1 LPELVCFVGF
11 LVDPLVDRVSLIFV
25 GPLSSLLV
33 VDEYP
38 SGRCERLRERFLE
51 SLVHS
56 LLGRRP
62 DGGFEECP
70 PAGRFGRLSDP
81 PVVLLGRLE
90 RLSDLPVGRLWRP
103 SPEEDVMGLLSE
115 EERCLESL
123 FPGRGLVEPV
133 GGPLLLAGLVGGL
146 CELRLRDT
154 SPPDGSNVERGD
166 RGLLELSVECPFFFV
181 HPNTVG
187 ATESSSTDEES

>member
-1 LPELVCFVGF
+1 VCCVGL
-11 LVDPLVDRVSLIFV
+11 LVDPLVDPDSLIFV
-25 GPLSSLLV
+25 GPLSSLL

-51 SLVHS
+51 SLVHP

-103 SPEEDVMGLLSE
+103 SAEEDILRLLSE
-115 EERCLESL
+115 EERRLKSL
-123 FPGRGLVEPV
+123 FPGGGLDLA
-133 GGPLLLAGLVGGL
+133 GRPLLLAVLGGV

-154 SPPDGSNVERGD
+154 SSEGGFNVERGD
-166 RGLLELSVECPFFFV
+166 RGLPEFSVECPFFFV
-181 HPNTVG
+181 HPNTLG
-187 ATESSSTDEES
+187 ATESSSTDGES